1 MTEKCIIA
9 GKSYDVIRMLK
20 DPAHPERKIPLVDIP
35 MISDEKWNVLVAKKG
50 ERNNEIYE

>member
-1 MTEKCIIA
+1 MEKCIIA

-50 ERNNEIYE
+50 ERNNEIYG